1 MTANK
6 TIPLL
11 LVVAMLCHL
20 FFDTGIMAVVLLAAV
35 WIIVMLSYLNSCVK
49 IRREKLG

>member
-1 MTANK
+1 MKANK

-11 LVVAMLCHL
+11 LVVAMLGHL